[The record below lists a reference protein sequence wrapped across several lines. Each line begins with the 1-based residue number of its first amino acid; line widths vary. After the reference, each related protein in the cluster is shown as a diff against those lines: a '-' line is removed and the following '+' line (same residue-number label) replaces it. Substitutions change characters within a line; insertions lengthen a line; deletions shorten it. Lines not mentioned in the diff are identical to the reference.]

1 MTAAHCFK
9 PGTTRITAF
18 VGAISKEVLP
28 DNEEV
33 ADVLTHY
40 QHPGFNPNTFA
51 NDIML
56 LKLDMYSSF
65 GPVKLNEDPA
75 FPSTGDSVDIIG
87 LGLLERTEG
96 GTSNKADV
104 LQIASVGIVSNKV
117 CKREWPFINPDLVA
131 CAILPGQGPCRGDSG
146 GPLIYQEPGQPDSQ
160 IGIVSFGPSEGC
172 ALSRYSDGYTRIS
185 GYKDWIDQELCD
197 IAERPP
203 EYCFPN
209 PNPTSSPIVGGGACF
224 SGHNMVQ
231 VKDKGAVWMKD
242 LRIGDYVEVSGN
254 NFEAIYSFAHYDPTG
269 SSSYLQISTT
279 SAKKPL
285 EMTPNHLL
293 FVHGRGFVPA
303 SSVQVGDVL
312 LSDVDTL
319 KVSVTSIMSK
329 SAVGVFAP
337 LTPSGTIVVNDVLA
351 STYVSLQTDSA
362 SLRIGRFPTGL
373 KYQWLEHA
381 FLAPARIVSH
391 YSSPGESYDAEG
403 IATWAVLA
411 RGAAQWWLNLQP
423 LFVMLILAPM
433 LVVLSAFVVAE
444 WLAANIFVLFATF
457 LLLLSVY
464 RSDIKMKAKL
474 V

>member
-1 MTAAHCFK
+1 MMIQ
-9 PGTTRITAF
+9 R
-18 VGAISKEVLP
+18 
-28 DNEEV
+28 
-33 ADVLTHY
+33 
-40 QHPGFNPNTFA
+40 
-51 NDIML
+51 
-56 LKLDMYSSF
+56 SS
-65 GPVKLNEDPA
+65 
-75 FPSTGDSVDIIG
+75 
-87 LGLLERTEG
+87 
-96 GTSNKADV
+96 
-104 LQIASVGIVSNKV
+104 Q
-117 CKREWPFINPDLVA
+117 PDL
-131 CAILPGQGPCRGDSG
+131 
-146 GPLIYQEPGQPDSQ
+146 Q

-172 ALSRYSDGYTRIS
+172 ALGRYSDVYTRIS
-185 GYKDWIDQELCD
+185 GYKDWIDQQLCD

-209 PNPTSSPIVGGGACF
+209 PNPTPSPIVGGGACF

-312 LSDVDTL
+312 RSGEDTL
-319 KVSVTSIMSK
+319 KVSVTSITTK

-373 KYQWLEHA
+373 TYQWLEHA

-411 RGAAQWWLNLQP
+411 RGAAQWWLNQQP
-423 LFVMLILAPM
+423 PVVILILAPI

-444 WLAANIFVLFATF
+444 WLAANIFVLFSSF
-457 LLLLSVY
+457 LLLLAVY
-464 RSDIKMKAKL
+464 RSDIKLKAKL
-474 V
+474 A